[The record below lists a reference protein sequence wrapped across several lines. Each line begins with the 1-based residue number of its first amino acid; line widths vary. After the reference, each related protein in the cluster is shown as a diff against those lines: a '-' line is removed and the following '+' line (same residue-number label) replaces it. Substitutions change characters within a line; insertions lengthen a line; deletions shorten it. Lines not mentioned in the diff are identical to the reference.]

1 TGSTLSYTE
10 NAAPS
15 AINAALTVA
24 DLDNA
29 TLTSGSVSITGGFA
43 SAEDVLSFTN
53 VPATM
58 GNIAGAYNAA
68 TGVMTLTSAGGT
80 ATLAQWQAAFRAVQ
94 YSNSSDNPSTSA
106 RTVSFT
112 VNDGAAN
119 SNTVAST
126 VNVTA
131 VNDASTLATGSTLNY
146 TENGAA
152 APINAALTLADLDNP
167 TLPSATVSITSN
179 FAAAEDVLSF
189 TNVPATMGNIAG
201 AYNAGTGVMTLTSAG
216 GTATL
221 AQWQAA
227 FRAVQYSNSSDNPS
241 TSART
246 VSFTVNDGAA

>member
-1 TGSTLSYTE
+1 VQYSNSSDNPSTSARTVSYTVNDGAANSNTVTSTVNVAAVNDAPVLATGSTLNYTE
-10 NAAPS
+10 NGAAT

-29 TLTSGSVSITGGFA
+29 TLTSGSVAITGGFA
-43 SAEDVLSFTN
+43 SGEDALSFTN

-94 YSNSSDNPSTSA
+94 YTNSSDNPSTSA

-126 VNVTA
+126 VNLTA

-152 APINAALTLADLDNP
+152 AAINVALTVADLDNA
-167 TLPSATVSITSN
+167 TLPSATVSITGN
-179 FAAAEDVLSF
+179 FASGQDVLSF

-201 AYNAGTGVMTLTSAG
+201 AYNAATG
-216 GTATL
+216 
-221 AQWQAA
+221 
-227 FRAVQYSNSSDNPS
+227 
-241 TSART
+241 
-246 VSFTVNDGAA
+246 